1 MAQHNR
7 PNAERLRMIM
17 DTNKVTMAEVASML
31 SVSQETVEDWLSPGN
46 QEGAQDIP
54 DQMLKQLRMKLSVNR

>member
-7 PNAERLRMIM
+7 PNADRLRMIM
-17 DTNKVTMAEVASML
+17 DTNKVTVAEVASML
-31 SVSQETVEDWLSPGN
+31 SVSQETVDDWLSPAN